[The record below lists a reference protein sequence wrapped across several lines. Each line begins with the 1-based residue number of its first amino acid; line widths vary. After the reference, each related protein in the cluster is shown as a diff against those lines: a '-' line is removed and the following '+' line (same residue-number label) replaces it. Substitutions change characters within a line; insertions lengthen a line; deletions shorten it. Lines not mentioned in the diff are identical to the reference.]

1 MEQVKTQVNE
11 LGKRRKIVAK
21 PNKGS
26 VLSCDDLHDLETI
39 DSMKKSLIE
48 LMPVIRYI
56 GAGSKAKH
64 TDEQYIAALQDQS
77 YHSQVKCH
85 WGVWRKF
92 SPPDLL
98 GPSVMGVSRI
108 CSSRLVWGVWK
119 HRDLGSSILDPVSM
133 AHDPWLTIQDQD
145 LDPASIIQD
154 PGYRIL
160 DLGSQILDPASRI
173 QDPGSWILDPGSG
186 IHHPASR
193 ILDVGF

>member
-26 VLSCDDLHDLETI
+26 VLSCDDLYDLETI
-39 DSMKKSLIE
+39 DSMKKSLTE

-85 WGVWRKF
+85 GGSGENSPLQICWALVLWGFPGFVPPVWF
-92 SPPDLL
+92 GGFGSI
-98 GPSVMGVSRI
+98 GI
-108 CSSRLVWGVWK
+108 LV
-119 HRDLGSSILDPVSM
+119 PVSWIQY
-133 AHDPWLTIQDQD
+133 PWLTIRG
-145 LDPASIIQD
+145 L
-154 PGYRIL
+154 R
-160 DLGSQILDPASRI
+160 SRI
-173 QDPGSWILDPGSG
+173 
-186 IHHPASR
+186 R
-193 ILDVGF
+193 I